1 MSPSDD
7 SARCDR
13 RRALGNPKADHEC
26 KDQLVIE
33 RPLPTILGGRGL
45 FVSLVAGTAASLS
58 AGLKSGKLLTTG
70 SLTGSMTLPM
80 IKKCHSRC
88 LTPNHRVV

>member
-1 MSPSDD
+1 MTSLSGGDGSLSPGMSSGTQPE
-7 SARCDR
+7 
-13 RRALGNPKADHEC
+13 NDHEC

-58 AGLKSGKLLTTG
+58 ADLKSGKLLTG
-70 SLTGSMTLPM
+70 STTPPM
-80 IKKCHSRC
+80 I
-88 LTPNHRVV
+88 

>member
-1 MSPSDD
+1 MSDQDGRVLPVGLLNVTNS
-7 SARCDR
+7 SS
-13 RRALGNPKADHEC
+13 GNGSLSPGACSGSKPENDHEC

-58 AGLKSGKLLTTG
+58 AELKSGKLLTE
-70 SLTGSMTLPM
+70 
-80 IKKCHSRC
+80 
-88 LTPNHRVV
+88 